1 MKVSKNFDIKELV
14 PREVYQR
21 FGDSSVWFLD
31 QKAIQVLQQLR
42 DTFGTCVVNNW
53 SSGGKFNY
61 SGFREPDCSVGASFS
76 QHKFGRA
83 FDCKFTKATADE
95 VRESILKNQKKF
107 MEQGLTTI
115 EDGQFSPTWLHFDT
129 RITRMNEIFIVK
141 P

>member
-21 FGDSSVWFLD
+21 FGDFSVWFLD
-31 QKAIQVLQQLR
+31 QKTIQVLQQLR
-42 DTFGTCVVNNW
+42 DTFGTCIVNNW

-61 SGFREPDCSVGASFS
+61 SGYRQPDCKVGASFS

-95 VRESILKNQKKF
+95 VRQAIQADKTFWL
-107 MEQGLTTI
+107 EQGLSCY
-115 EDGQFSPTWLHFDT
+115 EDNVSWLHFDT
-129 RITRMNEIFIVK
+129 RWTNFNDIFIVK

>member
-21 FGDSSVWFLD
+21 FGDFSVWFLD
-31 QKAIQVLQQLR
+31 QKTIQVLQQLR
-42 DTFGTCVVNNW
+42 DTFGTCIVNNW

-61 SGFREPDCSVGASFS
+61 SGYRQPDCKVGASFS

-95 VRESILKNQKKF
+95 VRQAIQADKTFWL
-107 MEQGLTTI
+107 EQGLSCY
-115 EDGQFSPTWLHFDT
+115 EDNVSWFHFDT
-129 RITRMNEIFIVK
+129 RWTDLKDIFIVK

>member
-21 FGDSSVWFLD
+21 FGDFSVWFLD
-31 QKAIQVLQQLR
+31 QKTIQVLQQLR
-42 DTFGTCVVNNW
+42 DTFGTCIVNNW

-61 SGFREPDCSVGASFS
+61 SGYRQPDCKVGASFS

-83 FDCKFTKATADE
+83 FDCKFTKATAEE
-95 VRESILKNQKKF
+95 VRQAIQADKTFWL
-107 MEQGLTTI
+107 EQGLSCY
-115 EDGQFSPTWLHFDT
+115 EDNVSWLHFDT
-129 RITRMNEIFIVK
+129 RWTNFNDIFIVK